1 MSFYRN
7 REERKTG
14 EQKIRDTDVGDG
26 KREVEEKKNK

>member
-7 REERKTG
+7 REEGKTR
-14 EQKIRDTDVGDG
+14 EQKIWDTDVGNG